1 MRGKPS
7 GAVCKDILEFDNR
20 IFQEGGNEMKVK
32 FKSEPELKLEAMK
45 HRYQNCISFHNL
57 VDGMVAYLETF
68 GSVASDL
75 PRAIEVAHL
84 IYQDHQLD
92 RIMRN
97 IEKMEIAALKKK
109 RTLKKK

>member
-1 MRGKPS
+1 
-7 GAVCKDILEFDNR
+7 
-20 IFQEGGNEMKVK
+20 MKVK